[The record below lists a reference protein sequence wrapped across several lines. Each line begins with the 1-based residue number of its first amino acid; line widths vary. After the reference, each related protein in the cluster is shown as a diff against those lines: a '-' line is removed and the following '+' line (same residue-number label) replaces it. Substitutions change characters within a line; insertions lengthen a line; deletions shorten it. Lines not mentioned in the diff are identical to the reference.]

1 MKKSVYIETSVIS
14 YLTARGSR
22 DLISAARQ
30 QLTQEW
36 WSDSRQ
42 NVELFVS
49 PLVLKEVSDGDA
61 DAAAKRVSILSGI
74 PELELTEEAVALSDV
89 LVAKG
94 GLPEKAR
101 DDALHI
107 VVAAV
112 HEIDFLLTWNC
123 RHIDN
128 AATKPIIRAVCL
140 EQGYVCPEICTP
152 EELGGV

>member
-1 MKKSVYIETSVIS
+1 MKKSVYIESSVIS

-36 WSDSRQ
+36 WGDSRQ
-42 NVELFVS
+42 NVDLFVS
-49 PLVLKEVSDGDA
+49 PLVLKEVSDGDPN
-61 DAAAKRVSILSGI
+61 AAAKRVSMLSGI
-74 PELELTEEAVALSDV
+74 PELELTEEAVSLSDV

-94 GLPEKAR
+94 GLPKKAK

-107 VVAAV
+107 AVAAV
-112 HEIDFLLTWNC
+112 HKIDFLLTWNC

-128 AATKPIIRAVCL
+128 AKTKPIIRAVCL